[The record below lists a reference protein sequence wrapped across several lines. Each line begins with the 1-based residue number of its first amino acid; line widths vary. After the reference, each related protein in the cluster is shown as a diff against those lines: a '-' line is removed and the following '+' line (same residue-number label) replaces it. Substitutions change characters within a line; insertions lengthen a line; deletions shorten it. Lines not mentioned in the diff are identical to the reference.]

1 MEALREL
8 EARIAQHPPDRY
20 PVQNATAS
28 FHLGSLLADAGRGE
42 EAAAV
47 LTRAIDLFGRA
58 RMEVER
64 AKALNALGAALRVAG
79 REPEAEG
86 PFREAAAAFASAGL
100 AAEEGAALHNLG
112 LVTRDPERFRGA
124 RTRFAAAGET
134 RHEAAAL
141 RELGVLHLEAAEPE
155 EAVSALVESV
165 ELAERAGDLAGLGAA
180 ANALGLAQLALGD
193 ASAAIGSFRSSAGAH
208 GRGVRPA
215 EHAAAKANLALAHER
230 AGDASRARLAA
241 RQALSVGAAP
251 APARALAEA
260 VLSRLPAASGDLVAV
275 LADEPEERRLAVARE
290 EVVRWAEAPPEDRRR
305 EAAAFA
311 AAATADL
318 LEPLLGALLELPPDG
333 LDAVASEL
341 AADADE
347 RFRRAFERA
356 AVRYPTP
363 QLLRLRQ
370 AFGWS

>member
-42 EAAAV
+42 EAAVA
-47 LTRAIDLFGRA
+47 LTRAIELFGRA
-58 RMEVER
+58 SMEVER

-79 REPEAEG
+79 REAEAEA
-86 PFREAAAAFASAGL
+86 PLREAAAAFASAGL

-112 LVTRDPERFRGA
+112 LVTRDPERFRAA
-124 RTRFAAAGET
+124 RARFAAAGET

-155 EAVSALVESV
+155 EAVSALAEAA
-165 ELAERAGDLAGLGAA
+165 ELAERVGDLAGLGAA

-193 ASAAIGSFRSSAGAH
+193 VSAAIGSFRSSAGAH

-215 EHAAAKANLALAHER
+215 EHATAKANLAVAHER
-230 AGDASRARLAA
+230 AGDAPRARLAA

-251 APARALAEA
+251 APVRALAEA
-260 VLSRLPAASGDLVAV
+260 VLSRLPDAPGDLVAV
-275 LADEPEERRLAVARE
+275 LADEQEERRLAVARE
-290 EVVRWAEAPPEDRRR
+290 EVVRWAEARPEDRRR

-311 AAATADL
+311 AAVTVDL
-318 LEPLLGALLELPPDG
+318 IEPLLGALLELPPDG
-333 LDAVASEL
+333 LDVIAADL
-341 AADADE
+341 AAAADE
-347 RFRRAFERA
+347 RFRHAFERA
-356 AVRYPTP
+356 VVRYPTP